1 MVALAPA
8 AAAVRQ
14 WRAWRRGCDVF
25 VAWRQALPSAPGIGG
40 WCRFEL
46 EVDAP
51 AARVAAVRVRLT
63 DLVVRV
69 AESARRAD
77 DVYHLVCRP
86 LGEAEALLR
95 PVGPQVQSL
104 GERLHSCLCQRDLD
118 GRTQIWLVLPIEL
131 RLAQVVDPTSDDPDR
146 PGAVDELLG
155 RPGVRWAAACTWSAG
170 AASVRIRTVLVVPAA
185 AQNAAVAGIERLAG
199 AEGFVAAPRKLW

>member
-1 MVALAPA
+1 MAGLAS
-8 AAAVRQ
+8 RS
-14 WRAWRRGCDVF
+14 RRG
-25 VAWRQALPSAPGIGG
+25 RGQAPEGAPGEGG

-51 AARVAAVRVRLT
+51 TARTAAVRVLLT

-69 AESARRAD
+69 AESMRRSD

-86 LGEAEALLR
+86 MGEEGVLLR
-95 PVGPQVQSL
+95 PVGPQVESL

-118 GRTQIWLVLPIEL
+118 GRTQLRLTLPRGL
-131 RLAQVVDPTSDDPDR
+131 RLAQVVAEGRDDPDL
-146 PGAVDELLG
+146 PGALEELPG

-170 AASVRIRTVLVVPAA
+170 AASVRFKAVLVVPAA
-185 AQNAAVAGIERLAG
+185 ARNAAAAGLERLAR
-199 AEGFVAAPRKLW
+199 AEGLVAAPRKLC